1 MSNNKTLFCI
11 LASVVLLASC
21 NLTADLQNEKP
32 SESPKIVFN
41 TTEGSFTIK
50 LYPKNAPKTCDKFIQ
65 WCRGVEQN
73 DKIVRP
79 VYQGL
84 NFYSIEPGGFIQ
96 TGDPFNSG
104 IGEQQYTVPF
114 EKTYKYSK
122 RGCVF
127 LPNLGTPVN
136 SSIFCVLL
144 VDKPKIGDR
153 QTVFGEVTQ
162 GLEVCDMISNVPY
175 EPNPKLGIKMPKMP
189 IKVISVEVID

>member
-1 MSNNKTLFCI
+1 MSNKALKAFFLVCMI
-11 LASVVLLASC
+11 ALSSCSVVE
-21 NLTADLQNEKP
+21 DLRNEQV
-32 SESPKIVFN
+32 STSPKIVFN
-41 TTEGSFTIK
+41 TTEGSFTVQ
-50 LYPKNAPKTCDKFIQ
+50 LYTRNAPKTCDKFIE
-65 WCRGVEQN
+65 WCKGVEQN
-73 DKIVRP
+73 DKSIRP

-104 IGEQQYTVPF
+104 MGEQRYTVPF
-114 EKTYKYSK
+114 ERTYKYSK

-127 LPNLGTPVN
+127 LPNLGAPVN

-162 GLEVCDMISNVPY
+162 GLEICDMISNAPY
-175 EPNPKLGIKMPKMP
+175 EQNSKLGIKTPKMP
-189 IKVISVEVID
+189 IKVISVDIIE